1 MDMGVIWN
9 NLRICFVSSY
19 PPNHA
24 RLSEYAQNLVKAIA
38 KQPTIEKLYLLVDKS
53 TNAEVPSLNDDSK
66 VKVLRVWEADNFLSI
81 LDIMQYLL
89 KLKPDVVHFN
99 MAFQS
104 FGKTRV
110 ANFTGITLIFL
121 CRILGF
127 RTLVEMHNLA
137 EKVKLERVGLKS
149 SLVNRIG
156 ILVATK
162 LILTAPKV
170 VVTVRSYANHLK
182 TRYHHRGIQYIP
194 HGAIVD
200 YSSSVDPEEKN
211 ILIFGFMG
219 PHKGFS
225 VLLKAFQELRKE
237 KRKLNLVVA
246 GSNHPNFPG
255 FLDEYIKLHIP
266 NVEFLG
272 YVPEENVA
280 QIFKKADIVA
290 IPYFTMTGTSGVFH
304 LACGYGKP
312 IVCSDL
318 PEIREML
325 NDGASALLCPPGNV
339 EELKNAILKILS
351 DEKLKTEMIRRNLEF
366 AQRESWSIVA
376 QAFEK
381 AYLELLNF

>member
-1 MDMGVIWN
+1 M
-9 NLRICFVSSY
+9 
-19 PPNHA
+19 
-24 RLSEYAQNLVKAIA
+24 
-38 KQPTIEKLYLLVDKS
+38 YLLVDKS
-53 TNAEVPSLNDDSK
+53 TSNEVPSVNDDSK

-81 LDIMQYLL
+81 LGIMHYLL

-99 MAFQS
+99 TAFQS

-110 ANFTGITLIFL
+110 ANFTGISLIFF

-137 EKVKLERVGLKS
+137 EKVKLEKVGVKS
-149 SLVNRIG
+149 SLINRIG

-162 LILTAPKV
+162 LVLTASKV
-170 VVTVRSYANHLK
+170 VVTVHAYADYLK
-182 TRYHHRGIQYIP
+182 MRYHHGDVQYIP

-200 YSSSVDPEEKN
+200 YSSSIDPEEKT

-219 PHKGFS
+219 PHKGLS

-237 KRKLNLVVA
+237 KQKLKLVVA
-246 GSNHPNFPG
+246 GSNHPNFPR
-255 FLDEYIKLHIP
+255 FLDEYIRLHIP
-266 NVEFLG
+266 DVEFLG

-280 QIFKKADIVA
+280 QVFKKADVVA

-312 IVCSDL
+312 IVGSDL

-325 NDGASALLCPPGNV
+325 NDGASALLCPPGDV
-339 EELKNAILKILS
+339 EELKNAILKVLS
-351 DEKLKTEMIRRNLEF
+351 DEKLEARMSGQNLKF
-366 AQRESWSIVA
+366 AQKESWNIVA
-376 QAFEK
+376 EAFEE
-381 AYLELLNF
+381 AYLELLNC